1 MHIKFLHHG
10 TGNPQKAVVYL
21 LALHDHNGVPRPEVR
36 VSRGN
41 PKLVADLA
49 ETLSFVHRY
58 TSGVISWHL
67 DDDPSQDEVQ
77 EVLDD
82 FERVAFAGMEPD
94 QYSYAAIWH
103 GGHVHV
109 IAARVELRTGLSH
122 NMAPPGRQKAF
133 DHLRNYWN
141 HKKGWARPDDP
152 NRARLVQPGRMIQAN
167 LAAIKRVEADEFLN
181 AFEAEPG
188 FHGREERK
196 AAVVAW
202 IRGRILAKAIN
213 SREDVI
219 ASLEQIG
226 TVNRVGKDYLTVRL
240 FNDHESI
247 RLRGTMFDERFDAAA
262 IRAAQM
268 TPVHAVG
275 LGRAKPDLAEAAT
288 SKANLEEAIRRR
300 AIYNLSRYKALALA
314 PISVNELGQVAPA
327 SDQTVTSTQEKNDDR
342 TGNIFVA
349 EALRAFEVSRN
360 AIRRLVRACGVAV
373 QKIGELDRAS
383 ESLERATRI
392 FERVRPAL
400 IKRRGDRKSQSE
412 GLKKGP

>member
-1 MHIKFLHHG
+1 MHIKFLPHG

-36 VSRGN
+36 VLRGN

-141 HKKGWARPDDP
+141 YTKGWARPDDP
-152 NRARLVQPGRMIQAN
+152 NRARQVQPGRMIQAN
-167 LAAIKRVEADEFLN
+167 LAAIKRVEADELLN
-181 AFEAEPG
+181 AFEAEPD
-188 FHGREERK
+188 FHGREQRK

-202 IRGRILAKAIN
+202 IRGRILANAIN

-219 ASLEQIG
+219 ASLEQVGKI
-226 TVNRVGKDYLTVRL
+226 NRVGKDYLSVRL
-240 FNDHESI
+240 LD
-247 RLRGTMFDERFDAAA
+247 DD
-262 IRAAQM
+262 
-268 TPVHAVG
+268 
-275 LGRAKPDLAEAAT
+275 KP
-288 SKANLEEAIRRR
+288 I
-300 AIYNLSRYKALALA
+300 
-314 PISVNELGQVAPA
+314 
-327 SDQTVTSTQEKNDDR
+327 
-342 TGNIFVA
+342 
-349 EALRAFEVSRN
+349 
-360 AIRRLVRACGVAV
+360 
-373 QKIGELDRAS
+373 
-383 ESLERATRI
+383 
-392 FERVRPAL
+392 
-400 IKRRGDRKSQSE
+400 
-412 GLKKGP
+412 